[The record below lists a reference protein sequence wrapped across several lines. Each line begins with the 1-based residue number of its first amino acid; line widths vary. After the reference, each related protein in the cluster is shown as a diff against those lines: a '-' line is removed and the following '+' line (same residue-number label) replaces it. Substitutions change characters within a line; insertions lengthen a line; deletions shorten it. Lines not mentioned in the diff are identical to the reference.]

1 MALGVCAAMDERHLE
16 MDVPGL
22 DLLEEGGKTCMKR
35 ASTLFLFFGRSF
47 LFETSKTSNISI
59 KE

>member
-1 MALGVCAAMDERHLE
+1 MDERHLE